1 MYENQGQSGTFIW
14 VVGITKDSN
23 PGKEWKESVNK
34 SMTMKRML

>member
-1 MYENQGQSGTFIW
+1 MKIKDNQTLYMGC
-14 VVGITKDSN
+14 GITKDSN